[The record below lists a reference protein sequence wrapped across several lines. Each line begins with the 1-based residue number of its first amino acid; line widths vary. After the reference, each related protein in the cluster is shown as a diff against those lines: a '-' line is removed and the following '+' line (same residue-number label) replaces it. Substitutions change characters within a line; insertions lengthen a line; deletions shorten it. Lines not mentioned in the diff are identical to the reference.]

1 MKEIIKKVD
10 DKVEKVVMV
19 VESLPNVKKEKEKFT
34 WIDKVLRWGNRAFLA
49 VWIFKRKGL

>member
-19 VESLPNVKKEKEKFT
+19 VESLPNVKKEKEKFA